1 MFYKLVNQLPFMTK
15 VGWMFTTNTISK
27 EQMFIGL
34 AVCSSN
40 IILSIAWFYL
50 KAGYVSLR
58 IFVWIGVKK
67 EWPDWV

>member
-1 MFYKLVNQLPFMTK
+1 
-15 VGWMFTTNTISK
+15 MFTTNTISK

-34 AVCSSN
+34 VVCSSN

-50 KAGYVSLR
+50 IAGYVSLR

>member
-1 MFYKLVNQLPFMTK
+1 
-15 VGWMFTTNTISK
+15 MFTTNTMSK

-34 AVCSSN
+34 VVCSSN

>member
-34 AVCSSN
+34 VVCSSN
-40 IILSIAWFYL
+40 IIISIAWFYL
-50 KAGYVSLR
+50 IAGYVSLR